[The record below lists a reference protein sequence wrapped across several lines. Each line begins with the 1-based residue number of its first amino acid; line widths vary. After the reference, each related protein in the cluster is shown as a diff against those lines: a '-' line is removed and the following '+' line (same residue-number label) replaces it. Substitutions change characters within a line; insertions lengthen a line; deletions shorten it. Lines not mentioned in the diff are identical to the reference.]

1 MKYKVFISLLLS
13 LLLFSCDKEEEIYTP
28 VYPQKIY
35 AVYHEGEEPYPDL
48 PVLYLDHMF
57 YLKKRAP
64 LFFQA
69 TGNDQLPFGS
79 DQSVQNSDVQETD
92 VSVGIN
98 KCDVPVTIA
107 SDRR

>member
-64 LFFQA
+64 LFFR
-69 TGNDQLPFGS
+69 L
-79 DQSVQNSDVQETD
+79 
-92 VSVGIN
+92 
-98 KCDVPVTIA
+98 PVTISCRSGA
-107 SDRR
+107 INLFKIRMSRRLIFRLG